1 MTRVAIA
8 IPILNERKNICFLL
22 REIFL
27 VNKDFSILYIDDAS
41 KDGSQKLIKKI
52 QYKKKNIFLISR
64 SKRLGIGS
72 AHKEAIDWAYN
83 NNYNF
88 LITIDGDCT
97 HSPIYIKDIIKMLNV
112 YDVVNTS
119 RFFKDDSLRGWSFV
133 RIIITKFRYYLTK
146 FLLQSE
152 LDSSSGFRGYNLKK
166 IKKEHLFLSINNSYF
181 FLIESLIFLERL
193 NYKIFEIHNNL
204 NPRKAGVSKMNI
216 KHFFNAISSLI
227 KLYFKIRFK
236 R

>member
-1 MTRVAIA
+1 MTSVVIA
-8 IPILNERKNICFLL
+8 IPILNERKNICSLL
-22 REIFL
+22 RKIFS
-27 VNKDFSILYIDDAS
+27 VNKYFSILYIDDS
-41 KDGSQKLIKKI
+41 SEDGSQKLIKKL
-52 QYKKKNIFLISR
+52 QYTKKNIFLISR

-72 AHKEAIDWAYN
+72 AHKEAIDWSCN
-83 NNYNF
+83 NNYDF
-88 LITIDGDCT
+88 LITIDGDFT
-97 HSPIYIKDIIKMLNV
+97 HNPIYIKDILKALNV

-119 RFFKDDSLRGWSFV
+119 RFLKDNSLRKWSLV
-133 RIIITKFRYYLTK
+133 RVIITKIRYYLVK
-146 FLLQSE
+146 FLLKSK
-152 LDSSSGFRGYNLKK
+152 LDSSSGFRGYSLKK
-166 IKKEHLFLSINNSYF
+166 IKKEHLFLSLNDSYF